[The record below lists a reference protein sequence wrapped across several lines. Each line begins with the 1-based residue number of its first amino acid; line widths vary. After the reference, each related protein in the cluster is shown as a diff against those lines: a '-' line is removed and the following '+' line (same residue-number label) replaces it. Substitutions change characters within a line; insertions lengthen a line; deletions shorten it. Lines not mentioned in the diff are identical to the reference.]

1 MSIKAVLKLGVAAL
15 ILGLIALR
23 VDFAAAFRLIGEAD
37 LGWFAAAI
45 VVSLLIIVADAAFWS
60 SAMRPIGLT
69 LTFRSALLFGIA
81 GWFFINVAPS
91 TVGADLFRA
100 AQMRAAGATTERA
113 IRLVSAARLMSFA
126 SLIVV
131 IGAGLPFAFR
141 AFESDPDRI
150 ALGVI
155 FGAASVAFAGLVL
168 FGPRLA
174 ESPLAQKAKPVRFAG
189 LLAADLRTLLV
200 KTPASGWFFL
210 TAQHLC
216 RIAGVVLVARALGV
230 EADVY
235 AFFAL
240 VPAAFLAAMAPIT
253 IGGWGVR
260 EASFVYFLGVAGVD
274 AHAAL
279 ATSILF
285 GLTRILIGL
294 AGGLIWLAA
303 RDDRF
308 KFSIDAPAAAERE
321 VRTKA

>member
-1 MSIKAVLKLGVAAL
+1 MSMKAVLKVAVAAL

-23 VDFAAAFRLIGEAD
+23 VEFAAAFELIAQAD
-37 LGWFAAAI
+37 LFWMGAAVA
-45 VVSLLIIVADAAFWS
+45 VSLLIIVSDAAFWS
-60 SAMRPIGLT
+60 SAMRAVGLS
-69 LTFRSALLFGIA
+69 LSFRAALLFGIS

-126 SLIVV
+126 SLIAV

-141 AFESDPDRI
+141 AFESDSDRI

-155 FGAASVAFAGLVL
+155 FTAASAAFAGLVL

-174 ESPLAQKAKPVRFAG
+174 ETSLAKIIKPIRFAG
-189 LLAADLRTLLV
+189 LLASDLRTLLV
-200 KTPASGWFFL
+200 KTPVSGWLFL

-216 RIAGVVLVARALGV
+216 RIAGVVFVARAVGV
-230 EADVY
+230 DADIF

-294 AGGLIWLAA
+294 AGGLVWLAA
-303 RDDRF
+303 RSDRF
-308 KFSIDAPAAAERE
+308 KIAIDAPRESE